1 MRRLAKILLAGTVLA
16 IPLTPPLCTVA
27 ISQSTVYN
35 NQVELGDVVPSETLN
50 VVTADSTSASSVAA
64 GNTASSGV
72 VSGSMDVQSRQQLG
86 SRAVSPTVSASTTVN
101 VVSNDPN
108 VTANAGEAVVSA
120 AATGNQSDSGSF
132 DGGGALTGTFV
143 QNARSVD
150 VTNNPTQVV
159 AGTTFNGVS
168 AEASDLSLTTQ
179 AIANSSALTVENTSA
194 NVTTRQNSS
203 ALTEADGA
211 GTLMYTGGTVTAT
224 AAAVSNNMVSTGT
237 DNASQ
242 SLNTTQSMTGA
253 RTQATQSM
261 NVGNGQT
268 VITATTASDNNIVI
282 SNENGPLNVVDKQTN
297 NAFTLS
303 QAVGSSY
310 EFGTGTTSA
319 NAVGNSVLVGNA
331 GPLTTLDNTQDNV
344 GNGIEANA
352 SFGGNN
358 GYDAASSASAMGNAV
373 TGYAC
378 SDCGGVVNV
387 TNNQTNTGQVGATS
401 TLDITASNR
410 SASGTAVAVG
420 NNATFYVSKP
430 SH

>member
-27 ISQSTVYN
+27 ISQSTVDN
-35 NQVELGDVVPSETLN
+35 LQVNLGASANLPALN
-50 VVTADSTSASSVAA
+50 VVDVSDSTTATAVAT
-64 GNTASSGV
+64 GNAASSGV
-72 VSGSMDVQSRQQLG
+72 VSGTLDVQSDQIEAG
-86 SRAVSPTVSASTTVN
+86 TVSASSTVN
-101 VVSNDPN
+101 VAV
-108 VTANAGEAVVSA
+108 NAGAQTTVSV

-132 DGGGALTGTFV
+132 DGGGALTGNFQQITTGTNIAESSFNAIKAETGNASLVV
-143 QNARSVD
+143 QAV
-150 VTNNPTQVV
+150 
-159 AGTTFNGVS
+159 G
-168 AEASDLSLTTQ
+168 
-179 AIANSSALTVENTSA
+179 NSSALTVENTSA
-194 NVTTRQNSS
+194 NVTTNQISTATTR
-203 ALTEADGA
+203 ADGA

-242 SLNTTQSMTGA
+242 SLNIIQSMTGPL
-253 RTQATQSM
+253 TQATQSM

-268 VITATTASDNNIVI
+268 VITATTASDNNIVV
-282 SNENGPLNVVDKQTN
+282 SNEDGPLHVVDKQTN
-297 NAFTLS
+297 TAFTLS

-319 NAVGNSVLVGNA
+319 SAIGNSVLVGNA

-358 GYDAASSASAMGNAV
+358 GFDATSSASAMGNAV

-387 TNNQTNTGQVGATS
+387 TNSQTNTGQVSATS

-410 SASGTAVAVG
+410 SASSTAVAVG
-420 NNATFYVSKP
+420 NSATFYVSKP
-430 SH
+430 NH